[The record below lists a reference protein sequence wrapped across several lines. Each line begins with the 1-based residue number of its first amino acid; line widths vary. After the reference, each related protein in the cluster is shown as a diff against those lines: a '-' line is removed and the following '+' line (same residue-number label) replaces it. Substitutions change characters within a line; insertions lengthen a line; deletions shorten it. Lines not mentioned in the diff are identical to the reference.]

1 MISWIIM
8 TDDERFNMLVNMLDR
23 ESAVVIVLTDHYSRS
38 SSLRH
43 ALIEAHR
50 LSFQGKSPTITITI
64 PSEEKPFNIPH
75 NLIFKLWQHLDLPT
89 GSDTRL

>member
-1 MISWIIM
+1 MDHPTTM

-23 ESAVVIVLTDHYSRS
+23 ENVVIVHTDHYSNS

-50 LSFQGKSPTITITI
+50 FSFQGKSPTITIPIPYEEEFFTI
-64 PSEEKPFNIPH
+64 PHS
-75 NLIFKLWQHLDLPT
+75 LIFKLWQHLDLPT